1 MQSDK
6 KINWS
11 ILVTGWGRNARD
23 TIETFHKGKLK
34 KSIIK
39 LVIYEEEPCGAKELA
54 ENYGVE
60 TLKLIRQDFSSSIN
74 YQNKLIQEINK
85 RKIDYV
91 FLLGYKYIITEKMLS
106 AFPNRII
113 NIHPSLFPS
122 FLATQTAIQDAL
134 DYGVKLTGIT
144 THIIDDKIDEG
155 TILCQKVIKIRD
167 NDTYESLYPKFAKE
181 GKKIILKT
189 IQTIEKQDSKILK
202 KYT

>member
-6 KINWS
+6 KINWA

-23 TIETFHKGKLK
+23 TIEAFHNGKLK

-39 LVIYEEEPCGAKELA
+39 LVVYEEEPCGAKELA

-60 TLKLIRQDFSSSIN
+60 TLKLIRQDFSNSIS
-74 YQNKLIQEINK
+74 YQNKLIQEMNK

-91 FLLGYKYIITEKMLS
+91 FLLNYKYIIKEKMLN

-122 FLATQTAIQDAL
+122 FLATKTAIQDAL

-155 TILCQKVIKIRD
+155 IILCQKVIKIRD
-167 NDTYESLYPKFAKE
+167 NDTFETLYPKFAKE

-189 IQTIEKQDSKILK
+189 IRIIEKQDYNI
-202 KYT
+202 